1 MQIFCFSDTNLQK
14 KSNYQG
20 NNKLIKVNKL
30 IDINKKDFNF
40 GLLYFPTKDIAK
52 NVHEL
57 ETISD
62 IPYIIVTDV
71 EDINKDKFYG
81 ISQVDIIH
89 ISEIEKI
96 DPIISKYFIEK
107 NKKRGL
113 SVFELT
119 DIMQIVA
126 MERKNVAIKIIKDT
140 AIGVIVFKDGKPIYS
155 KLNENKQ
162 TFKGI
167 KAAYK
172 ILSWDKPIFKLAH
185 ITKSITSNLD
195 TSLMN
200 LLMGAMQ
207 YKDELLGNDSSKR
220 LEQELR
226 KKKRAEKKKLREK
239 KKLEKKLKE
248 QEIKETEKRIDEII
262 NSKEKDEKKIDVI
275 ITSKEEK
282 NLEDEKSFNLNDNSF
297 FNDDKELK
305 EKIINSEKKEE
316 IINIP
321 KLKIKVKEVFK
332 KFNGLLEVSIFK
344 KDSLIF
350 SENKNLDELL
360 KNSTI
365 LLNSVKNLIEKIEL
379 GYLEKIIL
387 TAQNNT
393 LIFEYNFEK
402 EILIILLIKN
412 DANLSIA
419 KILSTNLKQ
428 MVALNLP

>member
-1 MQIFCFSDTNLQK
+1 MQIFCFSDTDLQK
-14 KSNYQG
+14 KSYYQG
-20 NNKLIKVNKL
+20 SNKLIKINKL

-40 GLLYFPTKDIAK
+40 GLLYFPTKEIAK

-62 IPYIIVTDV
+62 IPYIIVTD
-71 EDINKDKFYG
+71 EKDINKDKFYG

-96 DPIISKYFIEK
+96 DFIISKYFIEK

-162 TFKGI
+162 TFKGV

-195 TSLMN
+195 ISLMN

-207 YKDELLGNDSSKR
+207 YKDELFGNNNSKKQ
-220 LEQELR
+220 EQELR
-226 KKKRAEKKKLREK
+226 KKKRAEKKKFREK

-248 QEIKETEKRIDEII
+248 QEVKDGEKRIDDI
-262 NSKEKDEKKIDVI
+262 NSKDQDEKKIEI
-275 ITSKEEK
+275 IIAKEGK
-282 NLEDEKSFNLNDNSF
+282 NLEDEKSFNLDDNSF

-321 KLKIKVKEVFK
+321 KLKIQVKEVFK

-344 KDSLIF
+344 KDRLIF

-365 LLNSVKNLIEKIEL
+365 LLSSVKNIIEKIEL

-387 TAQNNT
+387 TAEKKT
-393 LIFEYNFEK
+393 LIFEYNIQK